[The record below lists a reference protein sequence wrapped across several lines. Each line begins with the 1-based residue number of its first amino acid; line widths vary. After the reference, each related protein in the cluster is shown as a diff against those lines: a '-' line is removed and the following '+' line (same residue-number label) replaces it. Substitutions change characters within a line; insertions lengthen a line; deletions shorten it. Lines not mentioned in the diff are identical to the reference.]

1 LVPSFSFKFSPTLFG
16 GWTKSKLRII
26 VLVFMPVSMI
36 SWIIPL
42 SFMGLRCMGVSAAKL
57 PYCGGFKEGIKEE
70 TEIRSKKF
78 FKRDIVSF
86 I

>member
-1 LVPSFSFKFSPTLFG
+1 
-16 GWTKSKLRII
+16 
-26 VLVFMPVSMI
+26 
-36 SWIIPL
+36 
-42 SFMGLRCMGVSAAKL
+42 MGLRCMGVSAAKL